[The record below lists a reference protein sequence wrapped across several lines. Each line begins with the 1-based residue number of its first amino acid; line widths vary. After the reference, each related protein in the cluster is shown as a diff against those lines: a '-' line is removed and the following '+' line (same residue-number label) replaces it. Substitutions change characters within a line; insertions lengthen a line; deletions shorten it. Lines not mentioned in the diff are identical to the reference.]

1 MWTLPPLPSSDI
13 VLHWL
18 SLVALTAQAMTA
30 ALAAGR
36 RSMDWAGV
44 AMLGCITALGGGTI
58 RDVLLGHYP
67 LAWVQNPWLLGLTGI
82 AAFLTIL
89 IAQVVHRLT
98 TAFLVLDAIGLV
110 IFTMIGCDVAWQ
122 MNASL
127 PIVIVAGMITGC
139 AGGVLRDIL
148 CNDVPLLFRSE
159 LYASVAV
166 VTGLFYSL
174 SFVLRVNEDLW
185 TALTFV
191 LGLSFRLLAIRYR
204 WEMPKF
210 VFDGDKR

>member
-1 MWTLPPLPSSDI
+1 MWTLPSSDFL
-13 VLHWL
+13 LHWL

-67 LAWVQNPWLLGLTGI
+67 LAWVANPWLLGLTAI

-89 IAQVVHRLT
+89 IARLVHRLN

-110 IFTMIGCDVAWQ
+110 IFTMIGCDVAYQ

-159 LYASVAV
+159 LYASVSV

-174 SFVLRVNEDLW
+174 SFALKVNEELW

-191 LGLSFRLLAIRYR
+191 LGLSFRLLAIRYK